1 MAVEPRNALAR
12 TQPAGQI
19 AADAPANPWASVGLL
34 KPHAHGLSDEPAR
47 IDALATISAGFKKQG
62 GNGKSFPQVSR
73 DGTIHI
79 SDQSGRAPGLAAELK
94 RRGGKSLTI
103 AVVSN
108 NPSEVLQQRFAVYST
123 TRLLAYGNE
132 QGVTVIHVRD
142 VQGPD
147 GKIVPEAV
155 RKHYPAGSDKYNEA
169 VEKCKV
175 QTSFYFVLARW
186 DDQGQPKLI
195 FPDGLGFYRLR
206 FTSLN
211 SAENIRSQ
219 LAYIASLPITQGRI
233 AGIPLELSIDYRDVA
248 GPDGSRRNVP
258 VWTLVLRPPETIE
271 LDVAQTTRILESGME
286 QARGLALP
294 MPRLETFE
302 AAESEGPD
310 IDLDRE
316 VIEGEARTVPA
327 DEARN
332 LRGGGKADPDWL
344 IRQYF
349 AGAGRTSLREDDGR
363 ERFLL
368 AFTRGRTG
376 SLSEFAAT
384 ASRRESEDLLK
395 ALAERVSI
403 EISAR
408 GEDDARSDSGSRARE
423 TAATPRAG
431 RSYQQL
437 FGADD
442 DDAPPPSRQP
452 APERGMVINA
462 EVQAAAILTGAPLAQ
477 EEEADEGDEFRQDL
491 IAELRAVIEEAAG
504 HGITFDFPSLD
515 DQPSEVIHG
524 LLSQVH
530 EALDAR
536 AASALVDAV

>member
-1 MAVEPRNALAR
+1 MTVESRNGLAR
-12 TQPAGQI
+12 ASQGGQLSTE
-19 AADAPANPWASVGLL
+19 APANPWASVGLL
-34 KPHAHGLSDEPAR
+34 KPHAHGISDEPLR

-73 DGTIHI
+73 DGSIHI
-79 SDQSGRAPGLAAELK
+79 SDASGRAPGLAAELK

-108 NPSEVLQQRFAVYST
+108 NPSDVLQQRFAVYST

-132 QGVTVIHVRD
+132 KGVTVIHVRD

-147 GKIVPEAV
+147 GKVTPEAV
-155 RKHYPAGSDKYNEA
+155 RKHYAAGTDKYAEA

-186 DDQGQPKLI
+186 DEQGNPKLV

-219 LAYIASLPITQGRI
+219 LAYIASLPLTGGRI

-258 VWTLVLRPPETIE
+258 VWTLVLRPPSTIE
-271 LDVAQTTRILESGME
+271 LDVAATTRILERGMA
-286 QARGLALP
+286 QAEGLALP

-302 AAESEGPD
+302 DAEVEGPD
-310 IDLDRE
+310 IDLDQA
-316 VIEGEARTVPA
+316 VIEGEARTVSP
-327 DEARN
+327 DEVRH
-332 LRGGGKADPDWL
+332 LRDGGKADPDWL

-349 AGAGRTSLREDDGR
+349 AGAGRTSLRDDEGR

-368 AFTRGRTG
+368 AFTGGRTG
-376 SLSEFAAT
+376 SLAEFAAT
-384 ASRRESEDLLK
+384 ATRRQSEDLLK
-395 ALAERVSI
+395 ALADAVGE
-403 EISAR
+403 EIAAR
-408 GEDDARSDSGSRARE
+408 QAEPV
-423 TAATPRAG
+423 TAVQPTAG
-431 RSYQQL
+431 RGYHEL

-442 DDAPPPSRQP
+442 DDQPPSRQ
-452 APERGMVINA
+452 A
-462 EVQAAAILTGAPLAQ
+462 EPGRAVEIGEQVQAAAVLTGAPAEQ
-477 EEEADEGDEFRQDL
+477 AGDESDEFREDL
-491 IAELRAVIEEAAG
+491 IAELRALVSEASG
-504 HGITFDFPSLD
+504 RGIVFDFPPFD
-515 DQPSEVIHG
+515 EQPSEVIHG

-530 EALDAR
+530 
-536 AASALVDAV
+536 AAMDDDVAQLVNAF

>member
-1 MAVEPRNALAR
+1 MTVESRNGLAR
-12 TQPAGQI
+12 ASQGGQLSTE
-19 AADAPANPWASVGLL
+19 APANPWASVGLL
-34 KPHAHGLSDEPAR
+34 KPHAHGISEEPLR
-47 IDALATISAGFKKQG
+47 IDALATISAGRKMER
-62 GNGKSFPQVSR
+62 NGKSYPQVSR

-79 SDQSGRAPGLAAELK
+79 SDASGRAPGLAAELK

-108 NPSEVLQQRFAVYST
+108 NPSDVLQQRFAVYST

-132 QGVTVIHVRD
+132 KGVTVIHVRD

-147 GKIVPEAV
+147 GKVVPEAI
-155 RKHYPAGSDKYNEA
+155 RKHYPAGSDKYAEA

-186 DDQGQPKLI
+186 DEQGNPKLV

-219 LAYIASLPITQGRI
+219 LAYIASLPLTGGRI

-258 VWTLVLRPPETIE
+258 VWTLVLRPPSTIE
-271 LDVAQTTRILESGME
+271 LDVAATTRILERGMA
-286 QARGLALP
+286 QAEGLALP

-302 AAESEGPD
+302 DAEVEGPD
-310 IDLDRE
+310 IDLDQA
-316 VIEGEARTVPA
+316 VIEGEARTVSP
-327 DEARN
+327 DEVRH
-332 LRGGGKADPDWL
+332 LRDGGKADPDWL

-349 AGAGRTSLREDDGR
+349 AGAGRTSLRDDEGR

-368 AFTRGRTG
+368 AFTGGKTG
-376 SLSEFAAT
+376 SLAEFAAT
-384 ASRRESEDLLK
+384 ATRRQSEDLLK
-395 ALAERVSI
+395 TLAEAVGE
-403 EISAR
+403 EIAAR
-408 GEDDARSDSGSRARE
+408 DDFSSYAG
-423 TAATPRAG
+423 TQAATQKLG
-431 RSYQQL
+431 RGYHEL

-442 DDAPPPSRQP
+442 DDQAPTPR
-452 APERGMVINA
+452 AA
-462 EVQAAAILTGAPLAQ
+462 EPVRVVEIGEQVQAAAVLTGAPVEQAG
-477 EEEADEGDEFRQDL
+477 DESDEFREDL
-491 IAELRAVIEEAAG
+491 IAELRALVSEASG
-504 HGITFDFPSLD
+504 RGIVFDFPPFDEQS
-515 DQPSEVIHG
+515 SEVIHG

-530 EALDAR
+530 AALDAQ
-536 AASALVDAV
+536 AADQLVDAF

>member
-12 TQPAGQI
+12 TQPAGQL

-233 AGIPLELSIDYRDVA
+233 AGIPMELSIDYRDVA

-302 AAESEGPD
+302 TAESEGPD

-316 VIEGEARTVPA
+316 VIEGEARTVSA
-327 DEARN
+327 DEART

-349 AGAGRTSLREDDGR
+349 AGAGRTSLRDDEGR

-376 SLSEFAAT
+376 SLAEFAAT
-384 ASRRESEDLLK
+384 ATRRESEDLLK
-395 ALAERVSI
+395 ALADEVAA

-408 GEDDARSDSGSRARE
+408 P
-423 TAATPRAG
+423 AAPLPASEPTTTVTPRAG

-437 FGADD
+437 FGADE
-442 DDAPPPSRQP
+442 DDAPPVRESEPMRP
-452 APERGMVINA
+452 VEIGEDVK
-462 EVQAAAILTGAPLAQ
+462 AAAILTGAPVEQA
-477 EEEADEGDEFRQDL
+477 ADDGEDDEFRQDL
-491 IAELRAVIEEAAG
+491 IAELRALVNEASG
-504 HGITFDFPSLD
+504 RGIVFDFPTLD

-524 LLSQVH
+524 LLSQINAAL
-530 EALDAR
+530 EAQ
-536 AASALVDAV
+536 AADQLVDVV

>member
-12 TQPAGQI
+12 TQAGGQF
-19 AADAPANPWASVGLL
+19 ATDAPGNPWASVGLL
-34 KPHAHGLSDEPAR
+34 KPHAHGFSDEPLR

-73 DGTIHI
+73 DGSIHI
-79 SDQSGRAPGLAAELK
+79 SDASGRAPGLAAELK

-108 NPSEVLQQRFAVYST
+108 NPSDVLQQRFAVYST

-132 QGVTVIHVRD
+132 KGVTVIHVRD

-147 GKIVPEAV
+147 GKVTPEAV
-155 RKHYPAGSDKYNEA
+155 RKHYAAGTDKFAEA

-186 DDQGQPKLI
+186 DEQGNPKLV

-219 LAYIASLPITQGRI
+219 LAYIASLPLTGGRI

-258 VWTLVLRPPETIE
+258 VWTLVLRPPSTIE
-271 LDVAQTTRILESGME
+271 LDVAATTRILERGMA
-286 QARGLALP
+286 QAEGLALP
-294 MPRLETFE
+294 MPRLETIE
-302 AAESEGPD
+302 DAEVEGPD
-310 IDLDRE
+310 IDLDQA
-316 VIEGEARTVPA
+316 VIEGEARTVSP
-327 DEARN
+327 DEVRH
-332 LRGGGKADPDWL
+332 LRDGGKADPDWL

-349 AGAGRTSLREDDGR
+349 AGAGRTSLRDDEGR

-376 SLSEFAAT
+376 SLAEFAAT
-384 ASRRESEDLLK
+384 ATRRQSEDLLK
-395 ALAERVSI
+395 ALAEEVAAEIEARQAEPVTTDGLPVTVVSP
-403 EISAR
+403 S
-408 GEDDARSDSGSRARE
+408 
-423 TAATPRAG
+423 AG
-431 RSYQQL
+431 RGYHDL

-442 DDAPPPSRQP
+442 DDQPPPARQVEP
-452 APERGMVINA
+452 ARVVEIG
-462 EVQAAAILTGAPLAQ
+462 EQVQAAAILTGAPVDQ
-477 EEEADEGDEFRQDL
+477 SVEEDDEFRADL
-491 IAELRAVIEEAAG
+491 VAELRALISEASG
-504 HGITFDFPSLD
+504 RGIVFDFPPLD

-524 LLSQVH
+524 LLAQVQ
-530 EALDAR
+530 AAMDDDA
-536 AASALVDAV
+536 AQLVDAF

>member
-12 TQPAGQI
+12 TQTGGQLATDAAG
-19 AADAPANPWASVGLL
+19 NPWASVGLL
-34 KPHAHGLSDEPAR
+34 KPHAHGISDEPLR
-47 IDALATISAGFKKQG
+47 IDALATLSAGFKKQG

-108 NPSEVLQQRFAVYST
+108 NPSDVLQQRFAVYST

-132 QGVTVIHVRD
+132 RGVTVIHVRD

-147 GKIVPEAV
+147 GKVVPEAV
-155 RKHYPAGSDKYNEA
+155 RKHYPAGSDKYAEA

-186 DDQGQPKLI
+186 DEQGNPKLV

-219 LAYIASLPITQGRI
+219 LAYIASLPLTGGRI

-258 VWTLVLRPPETIE
+258 VWTLVLRPPSTIE
-271 LDVAQTTRILESGME
+271 LDVAATTRILERGMA
-286 QARGLALP
+286 QAEGLALP
-294 MPRLETFE
+294 MPRMETFE
-302 AAESEGPD
+302 DAEAEGPD
-310 IDLDRE
+310 IDLDQAA
-316 VIEGEARTVPA
+316 VIEGEARTVSA
-327 DEARN
+327 EEARH
-332 LRGGGKADPDWL
+332 LQGGGKADPDWL

-349 AGAGRTSLREDDGR
+349 AGAGRTSLRDDDGR

-368 AFTRGRTG
+368 AFTGGKTG
-376 SLSEFAAT
+376 SLAEFAAT
-384 ASRRESEDLLK
+384 ATRRQSEDLLK
-395 ALAERVSI
+395 ALAVAVGE
-403 EISAR
+403 EI
-408 GEDDARSDSGSRARE
+408 
-423 TAATPRAG
+423 AG
-431 RSYQQL
+431 RQEAGVPSVEPVTVVPPRPGRGYHEL

-442 DDAPPPSRQP
+442 DDAPPPARQ
-452 APERGMVINA
+452 A
-462 EVQAAAILTGAPLAQ
+462 ESVRVVEIGEDVRAAAVLTGAPVAS
-477 EEEADEGDEFRQDL
+477 EADEEDADEFRADL
-491 IAELRAVIEEAAG
+491 VAELRALVNEASG
-504 HGITFDFPSLD
+504 RGIVFDFPPLE

-524 LLSQVH
+524 LLAQVQG
-530 EALDAR
+530 ALDAQ
-536 AASALVDAV
+536 AADQLVDAF

>member
-1 MAVEPRNALAR
+1 MAVEPRNVLAR
-12 TQPAGQI
+12 TQPAGQL

-316 VIEGEARTVPA
+316 VIEGEARTVFA
-327 DEARN
+327 DEARH

-376 SLSEFAAT
+376 SLADFAAT
-384 ASRRESEDLLK
+384 ATRRESEDLLK
-395 ALAERVSI
+395 ALADEVAA

-408 GEDDARSDSGSRARE
+408 P
-423 TAATPRAG
+423 AAPLPASEPTTTVTPRAG

-437 FGADD
+437 FGADE
-442 DDAPPPSRQP
+442 DDAPPVRESEPMRP
-452 APERGMVINA
+452 VEIG
-462 EVQAAAILTGAPLAQ
+462 EDVQAADDG
-477 EEEADEGDEFRQDL
+477 EDDEFRHDL
-491 IAELRAVIEEAAG
+491 IAELRALVNEASG
-504 HGITFDFPSLD
+504 RGIVFDFPPLD

-524 LLSQVH
+524 LLSQVNA
-530 EALDAR
+530 ALESQ
-536 AASALVDAV
+536 AADQLVDVV

>member
-1 MAVEPRNALAR
+1 M
-12 TQPAGQI
+12 
-19 AADAPANPWASVGLL
+19 
-34 KPHAHGLSDEPAR
+34 
-47 IDALATISAGFKKQG
+47 
-62 GNGKSFPQVSR
+62 
-73 DGTIHI
+73 
-79 SDQSGRAPGLAAELK
+79 
-94 RRGGKSLTI
+94 
-103 AVVSN
+103 
-108 NPSEVLQQRFAVYST
+108 
-123 TRLLAYGNE
+123 
-132 QGVTVIHVRD
+132 
-142 VQGPD
+142 QGPD
-147 GKIVPEAV
+147 GKVVPEAV
-155 RKHYPAGSDKYNEA
+155 RKFHPVGSDKYAEA

-186 DDQGQPKLI
+186 DEQGNPKLV

-219 LAYIASLPITQGRI
+219 LAYIASLPLTGGRI

-258 VWTLVLRPPETIE
+258 VWTLVLRPPSTIE
-271 LDVAQTTRILESGME
+271 LDVAATTRILESGME
-286 QARGLALP
+286 QAKGLALP

-302 AAESEGPD
+302 DAESEGPD
-310 IDLDRE
+310 IDLDRVD
-316 VIEGEARTVPA
+316 VIEGEARTVSA
-327 DEARN
+327 DEARH
-332 LRGGGKADPDWL
+332 LRGGGRADPDWL
-344 IRQYF
+344 IRNYF
-349 AGAGRTSLREDDGR
+349 AGAGRTSLRDDEGR
-363 ERFLL
+363 EAFLL
-368 AFTRGRTG
+368 AFTGGRTG

-408 GEDDARSDSGSRARE
+408 GEDDTRTDPGSHARE

-442 DDAPPPSRQP
+442 DDAPPPSRQS
-452 APERGMVINA
+452 APERAVVIDA
-462 EVQAAAILTGAPLAQ
+462 EVQAAAILTGAPVAQ
-477 EEEADEGDEFRQDL
+477 EKEDDEGDEFRQDL

-530 EALDAR
+530 EALEAR

>member
-12 TQPAGQI
+12 TQPAGQL

-62 GNGKSFPQVSR
+62 GNGKTFPQVSR

-286 QARGLALP
+286 QAKGLALP

-316 VIEGEARTVPA
+316 VIEGEARTVTA
-327 DEARN
+327 DEART

-349 AGAGRTSLREDDGR
+349 AGAGRTSLRDDDGR

-376 SLSEFAAT
+376 SLAEFAAT
-384 ASRRESEDLLK
+384 ATRRESEDLLK
-395 ALAERVSI
+395 ALADEVAA

-408 GEDDARSDSGSRARE
+408 P
-423 TAATPRAG
+423 AAPMSAAEPTTPSAPRAG

-437 FGADD
+437 FGADED
-442 DDAPPPSRQP
+442 DVPPARQP
-452 APERGMVINA
+452 EPVRVVEIGEDVK
-462 EVQAAAILTGAPLAQ
+462 AAAILTGAQDVQATDDG
-477 EEEADEGDEFRQDL
+477 EDDEFRQDL
-491 IAELRAVIEEAAG
+491 IAELRALVSEASG
-504 HGITFDFPSLD
+504 RGIVFDFPPLD

-524 LLSQVH
+524 LLSQVNA
-530 EALDAR
+530 ALDAQ
-536 AASALVDAV
+536 AADQLVDVV

>member
-12 TQPAGQI
+12 TQPAGQL

-62 GNGKSFPQVSR
+62 GNGKTFPQVSR

-286 QARGLALP
+286 QAKGLALP

-316 VIEGEARTVPA
+316 VIEGEARTVTA
-327 DEARN
+327 DEART

-349 AGAGRTSLREDDGR
+349 AGAGRTSLRDDDGR

-376 SLSEFAAT
+376 SLAEFAAT
-384 ASRRESEDLLK
+384 ATRRESEDLLK
-395 ALAERVSI
+395 ALADEVAA

-408 GEDDARSDSGSRARE
+408 P
-423 TAATPRAG
+423 AAPMSAAEPTTPSAPRAG

-437 FGADD
+437 FGADE
-442 DDAPPPSRQP
+442 DDAPPVRESEPMRP
-452 APERGMVINA
+452 VAIGEDVK
-462 EVQAAAILTGAPLAQ
+462 AAAILTGAPVAS
-477 EEEADEGDEFRQDL
+477 ADDGEDDEFRQDL
-491 IAELRAVIEEAAG
+491 IAELRALVSEASG
-504 HGITFDFPSLD
+504 RGIVFDFPPLD

-524 LLSQVH
+524 LLSQVNA
-530 EALDAR
+530 ALESQ
-536 AASALVDAV
+536 AADQLVDVV

>member
-1 MAVEPRNALAR
+1 MTVESRNGLAR
-12 TQPAGQI
+12 ASQGGQLSTE
-19 AADAPANPWASVGLL
+19 APANPWASVGLL
-34 KPHAHGLSDEPAR
+34 KPHAHGISEEPLR

-79 SDQSGRAPGLAAELK
+79 SDASGRAPGLAAELK

-108 NPSEVLQQRFAVYST
+108 NPSDVLQQRFAVYST

-132 QGVTVIHVRD
+132 KGVTVIHVRD

-147 GKIVPEAV
+147 GKVVPEAI
-155 RKHYPAGSDKYNEA
+155 RKHYPAGSDKYAEA

-186 DDQGQPKLI
+186 DEQGNPKLV

-219 LAYIASLPITQGRI
+219 LAYIASLPLTGGRI

-258 VWTLVLRPPETIE
+258 VWTLVLRPPSTIE
-271 LDVAQTTRILESGME
+271 LDVAATTRILERGMA
-286 QARGLALP
+286 QAEGLALP

-302 AAESEGPD
+302 DAEVEGPD
-310 IDLDRE
+310 IDLDQA
-316 VIEGEARTVPA
+316 VIEGEARTVSP
-327 DEARN
+327 DEVRH
-332 LRGGGKADPDWL
+332 LRDGGKADPDWL

-349 AGAGRTSLREDDGR
+349 AGAGRTSLRDDEGR

-368 AFTRGRTG
+368 AFTGGRTG
-376 SLSEFAAT
+376 SLAEFAAT
-384 ASRRESEDLLK
+384 ATRRQSEDLLK
-395 ALAERVSI
+395 ALADAVGE
-403 EISAR
+403 EIAAR
-408 GEDDARSDSGSRARE
+408 QAEPV
-423 TAATPRAG
+423 TAVQPTAG
-431 RSYQQL
+431 RGYHEL

-442 DDAPPPSRQP
+442 DDQPPPSRQ
-452 APERGMVINA
+452 A
-462 EVQAAAILTGAPLAQ
+462 EPVRVVEIGEQVQAAAVLTGAPAEQ
-477 EEEADEGDEFRQDL
+477 AGDESDEFREDL
-491 IAELRAVIEEAAG
+491 IAELRALVSEASG
-504 HGITFDFPSLD
+504 RGIVFDFPPLD

-524 LLSQVH
+524 LLAQVQ
-530 EALDAR
+530 AAMDDDA
-536 AASALVDAV
+536 AQLVDAF